1 MDALGG
7 GVPVTLKN
15 FRFFKKLKQRPP
27 EGYGMIYKITPKP
40 GISSKDSTGYVGRT
54 VQSLEDRLIQ
64 HVTKKV
70 KVHTLMHAV
79 RKHGVE
85 NFTVKIIEEDILEAD
100 LPEAEKRYVSKY
112 DTLRRGYNETEGGET
127 APLVCPQ
134 IRKKH
139 KAALQRPE
147 VKANFKA
154 AAKRR
159 WEDPEYRA
167 NFQAGIANAY
177 TPEVRAR
184 KSVVCKKQRQDPEL
198 EIQRG
203 LAKRATSLRKRAEKR
218 AMLPTEEERIK
229 FDKKNAKSDWKCA
242 KNGTSKTLQ
251 REFAAKGIDVM
262 GERFEF

>member
-1 MDALGG
+1 MDVLGG

-40 GISSKDSTGYVGRT
+40 GISSKDSTGYIGRT

-64 HVTKKV
+64 HVTKKL
-70 KVHTLMHAV
+70 KVYALMHAV
-79 RKHGVE
+79 RKHGARNFLVE
-85 NFTVKIIEEDILEAD
+85 IIEEGILEAD
-100 LPEAEKRYVSKY
+100 LPAAEKRYVAKY
-112 DTLRRGYNETEGGET
+112 NTLRRGYNETEGGET
-127 APLVCPQ
+127 APLLCPQ

-167 NFQAGIANAY
+167 SFEAGVANAY

-184 KSVVCKKQRQDPEL
+184 KSVATKKTRQNPEL

-218 AMLPTEEERIK
+218 ALLPTEEERIK
-229 FDKKNAKSDWKCA
+229 FDKKHAKSDWFLA
-242 KNGTSKTLQ
+242 KYGASKTLQ